1 MFKICDFWCTVWRN
15 IWKAEVS
22 ICYALKS
29 FKLQLR
35 RIIRYIKHNLWHKNT
50 WLWVL
55 WSNHSA
61 ALRQLSAP
69 SVCSLFECWAAV
81 LFSSVSLFMC
91 SLCLSLSV
99 HQSLSWPPS
108 VRPLRVAPRTWAR
121 TLPST
126 RTPQPPTA
134 CGRKASTQRSKI
146 HLLYLQTDTGTL
158 NYI

>member
-91 SLCLSLSV
+91 SLCLSLSPSI
-99 HQSLSWPPS
+99 SLSHGLRAS
-108 VRPLRVAPRTWAR
+108 VRWESLLAPELGPFRRHGRHSHRQHVGGKLRHREVRFTCFTFKLIQGP
-121 TLPST
+121 
-126 RTPQPPTA
+126 
-134 CGRKASTQRSKI
+134 
-146 HLLYLQTDTGTL
+146 
-158 NYI
+158 